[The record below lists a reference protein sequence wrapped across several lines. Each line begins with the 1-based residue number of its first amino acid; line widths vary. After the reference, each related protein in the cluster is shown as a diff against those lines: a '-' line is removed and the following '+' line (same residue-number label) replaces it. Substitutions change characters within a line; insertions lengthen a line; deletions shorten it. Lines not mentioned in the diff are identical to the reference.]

1 MKRVTIW
8 FAVVILVVLLSAGLG
23 CDGKVEPDYRI
34 GITQISEHPA
44 LDAARQGFIDALAD
58 EDFVDKQ
65 NIAINFKSAQ
75 GDMPTTTTIAEGFLA
90 DKVDLVLAI
99 ATPSAQAAANV
110 ISDIPVLFT
119 AVTDP
124 VNAGLVASLEKPG
137 GNVTGTHDM
146 NPIDDQL
153 GLLLEIVPEAKT
165 VGVIFNSAE
174 DNSLVQVEILES
186 LAPGLG
192 LAIEKA
198 PVTATGEVAT
208 AAESLIDK
216 IDAYYVPTDNTVVD
230 AIASVIKVAEEH
242 KIPLI
247 AAEDNSVAEGALA
260 TVGIDYYKLGYQTG
274 QMAVRILRGEAEPT
288 TMPVEGQNDY
298 EYVVNLTAAKNMDV
312 ELPQA
317 LLDRARKI
325 E

>member
-1 MKRVTIW
+1 MKRM
-8 FAVVILVVLLSAGLG
+8 AVWLSVIILVAAAFAASG
-23 CDGKVEPDYRI
+23 CGGKDDPDYRI

-44 LDAARQGFIDALAD
+44 LDSARQGFVDALAD
-58 EDFVDKQ
+58 EGFVDGK

-75 GDMPTTTTIAEGFLA
+75 GDMPTTTTIAEGFAA

-124 VNAGLVASLEKPG
+124 VDAGLVDSLEKPG
-137 GNVTGTHDM
+137 GNVTGTHDL
-146 NPIDDQL
+146 NPIGDQL
-153 GLLLEIVPEAKT
+153 GLLLEIVPDAKT

-174 DNSLVQVEILES
+174 DNSLVQIEILET
-186 LAPGLG
+186 LAPGMG
-192 LAIEKA
+192 LSIEKA

-208 AAESLIDK
+208 AAESLVDK
-216 IDAYYVPTDNTVVD
+216 IDAYYIPTDNTVVD

-274 QMAVRILRGEAEPT
+274 QMAVRILRGEAET
-288 TMPVEGQNDY
+288 ATMPVEGQNEY
-298 EYVVNLTAAKNMDV
+298 AYVVNLTAAKNMNV

>member
-153 GLLLEIVPEAKT
+153 GLLLEIVPGAKT

>member
-1 MKRVTIW
+1 M
-8 FAVVILVVLLSAGLG
+8 AVWLSVIILVAAAFAASG
-23 CDGKVEPDYRI
+23 CGGKDDPDYRI

-44 LDAARQGFIDALAD
+44 LDSARQGFVDALAD
-58 EDFVDKQ
+58 EGFVDGK

-75 GDMPTTTTIAEGFLA
+75 GDMPTTTTIAEGFAA

-124 VNAGLVASLEKPG
+124 VDAGLVDSLEKPG
-137 GNVTGTHDM
+137 GNVTGTHDL
-146 NPIDDQL
+146 NPIGDQL
-153 GLLLEIVPEAKT
+153 GLLLEIVPDAKT

-174 DNSLVQVEILES
+174 DNSLVQIEILET
-186 LAPGLG
+186 LAPGMG
-192 LAIEKA
+192 LSIEKA

-208 AAESLIDK
+208 AAESLVDK
-216 IDAYYVPTDNTVVD
+216 IDAYYIPTDNTVVD

-274 QMAVRILRGEAEPT
+274 QMAVRILRGEAET
-288 TMPVEGQNDY
+288 ATMPVEGQNEY
-298 EYVVNLTAAKNMDV
+298 AYVVNLTAAKNMNV